1 VGDAGADPP
10 PHAATAAN
18 IPAAKPRKTTI
29 RVIVR
34 HYTGRRFE
42 SPSRFIRTSKKMSGT
57 MGSGA
62 ATYEFG
68 PFTLDSGKRLLFRDG
83 ALVAILPKALDLLV
97 FLIQQRS
104 RLVDKDEILQAVWP
118 GTFVSE
124 ANLTQNVSVLR
135 KTLGEGPREHRFIV
149 TLPGRGYR
157 FAADV
162 REVLPS
168 LGDRARAAR
177 LAEKARHLLNKRLT
191 ETILEAVAGFIA
203 ATDED
208 PEYAPAWVG
217 LSDAYAL
224 LSLYGASMPAA
235 VFPKAKAAAQAA
247 LRFDATLASAH
258 NALGVVELFYEWN
271 WAAAE
276 QAFEKAIALDPQY
289 GDAQQR
295 YGLYLTAMGRFDE
308 ARLALAR
315 AQELDPLS
323 RIIPTIAGYPAYYG
337 RDYQGA
343 ARQFRHVLQIDPNF
357 SMAHFRLGLTLA
369 QMGDYAGA
377 LAELATSKQLSN
389 DRDVVAAQGRVHAMM
404 GDHDA
409 ARAAMAEL
417 HERSKST
424 FVPSY
429 ALAVLEA
436 ALGRADE
443 AFRWLQRS
451 VAERSYWII
460 FLRVDPALDPLR
472 GDPRFD
478 AIERAVEGHRVA
490 TD

>member
-1 VGDAGADPP
+1 
-10 PHAATAAN
+10 
-18 IPAAKPRKTTI
+18 
-29 RVIVR
+29 
-34 HYTGRRFE
+34 
-42 SPSRFIRTSKKMSGT
+42 

-62 ATYEFG
+62 PTYEFG

-83 ALVAILPKALDLLV
+83 APVAILPKALDLLV

-104 RLVDKDEILQAVWP
+104 RLVDKNEILQAVWP

-135 KTLGEGPREHRFIV
+135 KALGEGPREHRFIV
-149 TLPGRGYR
+149 TIPGRGYR
-157 FAADV
+157 FAAEV

-168 LGDRARAAR
+168 LGDRGQAAR
-177 LAEKARHLLNKRLT
+177 LTDKARHLLNKRLT
-191 ETILEAVAGFIA
+191 ETILEAVAGFIS
-203 ATDED
+203 ATDAD

-224 LSLYGASMPAA
+224 MSLYGASLPTA
-235 VFPKAKAAAQAA
+235 VFPQAKAAARTA
-247 LRFDATLASAH
+247 LRFDATLAAAH

-271 WAAAE
+271 WPAAE
-276 QAFEKAIALDPQY
+276 HAFDRAIALDPSY
-289 GDAQQR
+289 GDAHQR

-308 ARLALAR
+308 ARRALAR

-337 RDYQGA
+337 RDFEGA
-343 ARQFRHVLQIDPNF
+343 ARQFRQVLQIDPNF
-357 SMAHFRLGLTLA
+357 SMAHFRLGLALA
-369 QMGDYAGA
+369 QMGDYTGA
-377 LAELATSKQLSN
+377 LAELGTSKQLSN
-389 DRDVVAAQGRVHAMM
+389 DRDVVAALGRVHAMM
-404 GDHDA
+404 GNHAA
-409 ARAAMAEL
+409 AREAREEL
-417 HERSKST
+417 HARSKST

-443 AFRWLQRS
+443 AFSWLQRS

-460 FLRVDPALDPLR
+460 FLKVDPALDALR

-478 AIERAVEGHRVA
+478 EIVRTVEGRRSG